1 MIRKAE
7 NPGKKPPAPLERVL
21 TFHVEGLGGL
31 ACERRVETAVEA
43 IPGVRQARARSDLGV
58 LEVFVCEEEDR
69 ITTAVMEAV
78 EATGHRVQAER
89 DLTS

>member
-7 NPGKKPPAPLERVL
+7 NPGKPSAPLERVL
-21 TFHVEGLGGL
+21 TFHVDGLDGV
-31 ACERRVETAVEA
+31 ACERHVETAVEA

-69 ITTAVMEAV
+69 ITAAVMEAV
-78 EATGHRVQAER
+78 QATGHSARAEA
-89 DLTS
+89 DLLF

>member
-1 MIRKAE
+1 MIPKAKDPTE
-7 NPGKKPPAPLERVL
+7 NALTPVERVL

-58 LEVFVCEEEDR
+58 LEVFVRADGEAD
-69 ITTAVMEAV
+69 IDTVLEAV
-78 EATGHRVQAER
+78 KATGHEIHTDTRM
-89 DLTS
+89 TS

>member
-1 MIRKAE
+1 MIPRAKDPTE
-7 NPGKKPPAPLERVL
+7 NALTPVERVL
-21 TFHVEGLGGL
+21 TFHVEGLRGL